1 MENIDE
7 LNSIL
12 VPFDNTIF
20 SKENFS
26 KINSICAR
34 LAASISDIQ
43 GYVKYDFIEEEG
55 IQIRFSKVKGSII
68 ELNNQYNNMVTKDF
82 KISNTGFRLLNK
94 YLYIINGIPQYF
106 VFDEKKIMKLYR
118 DYIGKSIE
126 KTVNE
131 SIKKN
136 PRILAAL
143 IISIFSLVGVFIQ
156 ILFSYLM
163 SI

>member
-1 MENIDE
+1 LENIDE

-126 KTVNE
+126 KTVSE
-131 SIKKN
+131 SLKKN

-143 IISIFSLVGVFIQ
+143 IISIFSIVGLIIEF
-156 ILFSYLM
+156 LFRYL
-163 SI
+163 I

>member
-68 ELNNQYNNMVTKDF
+68 ELNNQYNNMRTGDF
-82 KISNTGFRLLNK
+82 KVNKTGFRLLNK

-106 VFDEKKIMKLYR
+106 VFDEKKNMKLYR

-131 SIKKN
+131 SLKKN
-136 PRILAAL
+136 PIIWAAL
-143 IISIFSLVGVFIQ
+143 IGSIFSIVIVVIE
-156 ILFSYLM
+156 ILFG
-163 SI
+163 

>member
-1 MENIDE
+1 MAKIEE
-7 LNSIL
+7 LNLIL
-12 VPFDNTIF
+12 IPFDNTIF

-26 KINSICAR
+26 KINSICAS

-55 IQIRFSKVKGSII
+55 IQIRFSNVKEHISK
-68 ELNNQYNNMVTKDF
+68 LSNQYNNMKTQDF
-82 KISNTGFRLLNK
+82 KVSKVGYKLLNK
-94 YLYIINGIPQYF
+94 YLNIINEIPQYF
-106 VFDEKKIMKLYR
+106 VFDEKKMMKLYR

-131 SIKKN
+131 SLKKN

-143 IISIFSLVGVFIQ
+143 IISIFTIVGVIIE
-156 ILFSYLM
+156 ILFRYLYL
-163 SI
+163 

>member
-68 ELNNQYNNMVTKDF
+68 ELNNQYNNMRTRDF
-82 KISNTGFRLLNK
+82 KVSKTGFRLLNK

-126 KTVNE
+126 KTVSE
-131 SIKKN
+131 SLKKN

-143 IISIFSLVGVFIQ
+143 IISIFSIVGLIIEF
-156 ILFSYLM
+156 LFRYL
-163 SI
+163 I

>member
-1 MENIDE
+1 LENIDE

-68 ELNNQYNNMVTKDF
+68 ELNNQYNNMRTRDF
-82 KISNTGFRLLNK
+82 KVSKTGFRLLNK

-131 SIKKN
+131 SLKKN

-143 IISIFSLVGVFIQ
+143 IISIFSIVGLIIEF
-156 ILFSYLM
+156 LFRYL
-163 SI
+163 I

>member
-1 MENIDE
+1 MENIEE

-12 VPFDNTIF
+12 LPYDKTIF

-26 KINSICAR
+26 KINSICAN

-55 IQIRFSKVKGSII
+55 IQIRFSRVKEDIFKLSH
-68 ELNNQYNNMVTKDF
+68 QYNNMITKDF
-82 KISNTGFRLLNK
+82 KVSYIGFKLLIQYLNIIS
-94 YLYIINGIPQYF
+94 GIPQYF

-131 SIKKN
+131 SLKKN

-143 IISIFSLVGVFIQ
+143 IISIFSIVGLIIEF
-156 ILFSYLM
+156 LFRYL
-163 SI
+163 I